1 MEKRNEMICEIEGLP
16 LHYHEIGT
24 GIPIMI
30 LHGWGAN
37 AQVTSRRWE
46 KIVKWPDE
54 ARRVYVDL
62 PGHGRTPVSTSVQ
75 TADDMLRVIDQFT
88 EEIFSGENYLLLGF
102 SYGGYIARGLVHR
115 SANKID
121 GVCMLAPLII
131 ADDTK
136 RSLATL
142 EVFEDDPS
150 LSHLIPHDKKDLFD
164 LLAVRNEQILRE
176 WIGGTKVWAEAPGDI
191 EFREEMQSELSRY
204 SLSFDVDDLSAPY
217 QRPTLIVTA
226 RQDNVL
232 GCEDAW
238 SILGAYPRATF
249 AVLDRTGHLLEDQDD
264 NLAQLIQEWLV
275 RVYKFRQKID

>member
-1 MEKRNEMICEIEGLP
+1 M
-16 LHYHEIGT
+16 
-24 GIPIMI
+24 
-30 LHGWGAN
+30 
-37 AQVTSRRWE
+37 
-46 KIVKWPDE
+46 
-54 ARRVYVDL
+54 YVDL
-62 PGHGRTPVSTSVQ
+62 PGHGRTPISTSVQ

-88 EEIFSGENYLLLGF
+88 EEMFSGDNYLLLGI

-115 SANKID
+115 SANRID
-121 GVCMLAPLII
+121 GVCMLVPLII

-142 EVFEDDPS
+142 KVFEDDLS
-150 LSHLIPHDKKDLFD
+150 LSHLIPQDSKDLFD

-191 EFREEMQSELSRY
+191 EFREEMRSDLSRY

-232 GCEDAW
+232 GYEDAW
-238 SILGAYPRATF
+238 SILGVYPRATF
-249 AVLDRTGHLLEDQDD
+249 AVLDRTGHLLEDQDG
-264 NLAQLIQEWLV
+264 NLGQLIQEWLV
-275 RVYKFRQKID
+275 RVDKFRQKMEL